1 MDMKRLLHLT
11 ALAALLTLAG
21 CQNPHDHELPSDISK
36 IDEGTRDAIKKLPS
50 EERELVAKYALRHT
64 FGGDKPGA
72 IGVTIGQAIQEQK
85 EFEAAAAQREAEA
98 AALKASMQKEH
109 DDAVARMNKSVAVAL
124 VSKTYEESN
133 FREGTYED
141 TIHLEIAIE
150 NKTDKAIAGV
160 KGTAVFRD
168 MFGDIITRSNV
179 AITHDIPPNA
189 KYLWQASKH
198 YNQFEQ
204 SDKTLRSTPTEK
216 IKFEFEPDTIIFAD
230 GTKQSAPSTAA
241 SD

>member
-1 MDMKRLLHLT
+1 MDMKRPLQFI
-11 ALAALLTLAG
+11 ALATLLALAG

-36 IDEGTRDAIKKLPS
+36 IDEGTRDAIKKLPN

-64 FGGDKPGA
+64 FGGDKPSG

-85 EFEAAAAQREAEA
+85 EFEAARAQREAEA

-109 DDAVARMNKSVAVAL
+109 DDAISRMNNSVAVAL
-124 VSKTYEESN
+124 VSKAYEASN

-141 TIHLEIAIE
+141 TIQLEIAIE

-179 AITHDIPPNA
+179 AITHDIQPGA

-216 IKFEFEPDTIIFAD
+216 IKFEFEPDTIVFAD
-230 GTKQSAPSTAA
+230 GTKQTAPSVGAP
-241 SD
+241 D